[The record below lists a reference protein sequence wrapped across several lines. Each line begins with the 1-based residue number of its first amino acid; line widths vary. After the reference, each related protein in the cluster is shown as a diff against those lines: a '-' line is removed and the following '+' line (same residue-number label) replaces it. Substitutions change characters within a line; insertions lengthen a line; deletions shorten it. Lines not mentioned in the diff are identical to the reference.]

1 MRFLAAGDLH
11 YDDIPDGERRLELL
25 TEEIGRQKPDFVVFL
40 GDLCSPKEENRH
52 LTDRLRGMGVPIH
65 FVLGN
70 HDLREGRGQ
79 ALRFFGK
86 EKGYEAFLCGSI
98 RCILLD
104 TNRSP
109 EENGEQMEW
118 LRSVLQEGEEPVCV
132 FSHHSLVNEFA
143 RRGAADRVRIR
154 SLLQARSTLLCM
166 NGHDHGNDCRKIG
179 RTVFFTVNAMSYV
192 WQNLKPANV
201 FPEEE
206 YQKRPGLRNL
216 LLYRDPLWATVELTP
231 HSVHIAGQK
240 SEWLRETPQE
250 IGMGDR
256 WNGVKLAAEI
266 PNAAFDWKEET
277 KGRTASF

>member
-1 MRFLAAGDLH
+1 MHFLAAGDLH
-11 YDDIPDGERRLELL
+11 YDDIPDGERRLKELA
-25 TEEIGRQKPDFVVFL
+25 EEIKRQKPDFVVFL

-52 LTDRLRGMGVPIH
+52 IPDCLRSTGVPVH

-70 HDLREGRGQ
+70 HDLRPGREQ
-79 ALRFFGK
+79 ALRFLEK
-86 EKGYEAFLCGSI
+86 EKGYETFLCGGI

-109 EENGEQMEW
+109 EENGEQLEW

-143 RRGAADRVRIR
+143 RRGAADRARIR
-154 SLLQARSTLLCM
+154 NLLQTRRTLLCM

-179 RTVFFTVNAMSYV
+179 ETVFFTVNAMSYV
-192 WQNLKPANV
+192 WQNLKPTNA
-201 FPEEE
+201 FSEEE
-206 YQKRPGLRNL
+206 YRKHPGLRNL

-231 HSVHIAGQK
+231 HSVRIAGKK

-250 IGMGDR
+250 IGMGDC

-266 PNAAFDWKEET
+266 PDAAFD
-277 KGRTASF
+277 